1 MSISPT
7 PIILLAAVALAA
19 TGLAGEETPAA
30 AAREAAGAVAAE
42 ELSDSARRE
51 AAGIYSARC
60 AGCHGAQGKADGA
73 MAAALSPR
81 PRDLT
86 TAEWQQSATDEYIE
100 QIILEGGTAVGKSMM
115 MPGNPD
121 LAGKPEVVRAL
132 RALVRQLAD

>member
-1 MSISPT
+1 MSISRT
-7 PIILLAAVALAA
+7 PIILFVAVALAA
-19 TGLAGEETPAA
+19 TGLASEEQPSAA
-30 AAREAAGAVAAE
+30 APGAAAAE

-73 MAAALSPR
+73 MAAALSPK

-86 TAEWQQSATDEYIE
+86 TAAWQQSVTDEYIE
-100 QIILEGGTAVGKSMM
+100 QIILKGGTAVGKSMM

-121 LAGKPEVVRAL
+121 LANKPEVVRAL